1 MSADG
6 GALET
11 ARSCVGLTGGFKARP
26 PFPGSD
32 RVSVRCVHGSVS
44 PPCSHSRGILVPALS
59 LQSFV
64 TCGHRGLQLELGQ
77 RAQGLL
83 GKGFRVRTGDSTRRE
98 IRDECQDEYQVRG
111 REAKGTPR
119 LSHFSLSSLQ
129 AALSP
134 GWSHLHRDGSHS
146 FVRGSH
152 FRPPPW
158 AACCPRKLQQDGGRR
173 PWERAGPPTWPG
185 QFCSEPVQQ
194 GEPPPQPRW
203 AWVLPAGQRRTFS
216 PSPRVPAGPFQIRP
230 ADEPAV
236 KSTRPLTLRVHRG
249 WSPSVASDGALG
261 HAGGRSVFHCSGCS
275 RPSLR
280 GALRRACLR
289 PWEQATLPTAVR
301 FSHRDLPRGSPAT
314 VARTGTREVLGD
326 ERQGPVIH
334 GL

>member
-44 PPCSHSRGILVPALS
+44 PLCSHSRGILVPALS

-119 LSHFSLSSLQ
+119 LSHFSLSGLQ

-158 AACCPRKLQQDGGRR
+158 AACCRGSSSRTAAGGPGSGRALPRGLGSSAQSPWSRESRRLGPGGRGCCPLASGGPSR
-173 PWERAGPPTWPG
+173 PAQGFLRDPSRSARPT
-185 QFCSEPVQQ
+185 S
-194 GEPPPQPRW
+194 QP
-203 AWVLPAGQRRTFS
+203 S
-216 PSPRVPAGPFQIRP
+216 NPRVP
-230 ADEPAV
+230 
-236 KSTRPLTLRVHRG
+236 
-249 WSPSVASDGALG
+249 
-261 HAGGRSVFHCSGCS
+261 
-275 RPSLR
+275 
-280 GALRRACLR
+280 
-289 PWEQATLPTAVR
+289 
-301 FSHRDLPRGSPAT
+301 
-314 VARTGTREVLGD
+314 
-326 ERQGPVIH
+326 
-334 GL
+334 